1 MAQDPE
7 QQQAEYDPEFLA
19 AFEAKYGSSA
29 PAKQEYDPEFEAAFW
44 DKYGPTAKDYAEE
57 TLRSINRAI
66 ASGLGQTL
74 EATPNLTDTA
84 ARAFLPEGRVQDVIR
99 GATRLSPLSIA
110 GRALNRASED
120 YAPQLPDYKQDLG
133 PEGPSKTARFLTG
146 PLSEGVG
153 STLTFLAG
161 GGIARGVGAGVR
173 GMTATMAMLGA
184 AQNAED
190 ARAEAQRMGATP
202 LQELGAAGVSGAL
215 GTLEAAE
222 PAMLLSRLERVVGKD
237 IIRKA
242 LVELATET
250 TTEAATE
257 AVQQLGQDLYARGT
271 FDPERDLGGW
281 QEAGFQGGAV
291 GAFMSALVS
300 GAHIAQHKIER
311 SREMSQAGRAIA
323 NRVVPPG
330 TTVGAAPAPST
341 FAPGLQNAPG
351 PDPLAPSGAPQ
362 ATASAPPLAASGA
375 GAEPSERAQALARR
389 TLAANRSLGFLTP
402 EQEQGAQ
409 VGGPGDDA
417 EQVALDAATR
427 AMGFDPAWMDAGTRL
442 RGMGAASD
450 GSTIVFDRN
459 ASSGERLFALVT
471 HEWTHA
477 IRSLDGRPRENW
489 NRYRDRL
496 RATLPDLYDASEA
509 TAREARKAKGIVLD
523 EDTAENEAVATAT
536 ESLGGFLRFAYLD
549 PNAAVRLATDN
560 PGFFVKGLRA
570 LVRSVQRVGIPIS
583 TPHLSRLAQL
593 DAELER
599 HVGALGPGEKNVQG
613 IDKQKALQVVL
624 AAKELFDWMQ
634 ANPARAMAQTGAAEV
649 APGAAVPPAK
659 VVPAAP
665 AATAPAE
672 YVEPPAAVQPQP
684 ASSTMGY
691 PEAQIS
697 PTEAQPQPIPEP
709 TETPAPTPP
718 STPEAPPPSGEEGA
732 TPEPTPTPAPPP
744 APPTAPGHQVKDG
757 PDIIRHI
764 LATTEGPLSRGDAK
778 VAVQL
783 MEPTADDKRTEEVL
797 EAGFVRHARSIV
809 WDMKAR
815 GYKPNAIFD
824 ALVKLYERQPK
835 LQTRTST
842 SAREQAYSTPLPL
855 AHLAARLAKIQAKD
869 VVYEPTA
876 GNGALVIEASPSN
889 VIANELNP
897 SRAKELFKQ
906 GFSVTQEDAARRLA
920 ARERADVVIA
930 NPPFG
935 KLYDDKGN
943 VIEFSNDTFEGR
955 GFRTK
960 AIDQQIVLNALSTM
974 KDDGRAVLIMGGPK
988 PQKIENGT
996 QADHYNALEQRR
1008 FWSQLHDHYNV
1019 VDHFTV
1025 SGKLYEK
1032 QGAGWPVDVIVIE
1045 GRGKSSLPLPGGA
1058 VPRVYTSWEQLKEL
1072 LDGKRAVESEGQR
1085 PPTGVGGTAEGTQG
1099 TAPDEGVGGAPGSS
1113 RSGDGRGGR
1122 RRSGDRQGAPGG
1134 QGSSQQSGP
1143 SAGPSGVGPSP
1154 GVAPGPV
1161 GPGAG
1166 PGVAGEGPVP
1176 GKPKAG
1182 ESSDGGKSGS
1192 VDREGPLE
1200 APTGRV
1206 EIPSDEDLTAMFEN
1220 DLGLAPKPS
1229 SPTES
1234 KGDDLASEAEKLQDL
1249 FAVEPVDEQKY
1260 AQAAPV
1266 FKRITEAIG
1275 TQIRDARELV
1285 KAIANYL
1292 TNTARWA
1299 QEKLRAAVPYLV
1311 RYAKEYLRD
1320 VQKVEDAKRL
1330 EDVKT
1335 GEQTSEFQVKYT
1347 PASRARSVTTLIPAN
1362 MRDAT
1367 TRALNRLQQRVGS
1380 LDEFVAKEL
1389 GYTLEEVIGTRTPIE
1404 PPRRLGRRTSLRGI
1418 GPRVAVDRTFDPTS
1432 RVIEKPGYFSG
1443 EQVDAIALAI
1453 DNIKRGAG
1461 FVLADQTG
1469 VGKGRVV
1476 AAILTYARKNGLVPV
1491 FFTAKSALYKDMM
1504 RDLED
1509 IGHAG
1514 TRPFVTNNDLRG
1526 ENAITLQDG
1535 SELENLP
1542 PSEYASAIDEMKKT
1556 GKLPE
1561 GFDYLFSTY
1570 SQVAFDK
1577 GKHYARHEALL
1588 ALAPN
1593 ALIVLDES
1601 HLAAGPSK
1609 KPEGRQPKKVM
1620 SALGIEAKVAQFVRE
1635 LVARSQGVMYS
1646 SATWAKSPNVMDLYR
1661 RTDLSML
1668 TGDLERAFEVG
1679 GVPLQQVIAN
1689 MLVESGQLIRREK
1702 DFTGI
1707 SIEPVMVEANKAAA
1721 ELFSSTTRELFQL
1734 DLGDHENGQ
1743 AGMKDVREA
1752 VASGMHG
1759 GGHVQGGDNAIGV
1772 QGSQTTGFSS
1782 VMHNLIAQGL
1792 LGLKAKAA
1800 VREAIEAHKRGEKP
1814 IIALANTMGSALDD
1828 FAKFMG
1834 LQPGDLLGEYD
1845 FRRMFLRYHDRM
1857 RVLKL
1862 KDAKGVSH
1870 EHRITDAE
1878 IMEHGGLELLNRYLQ
1893 AEEDIKASDFSE
1905 IIANSIDY
1913 ALTELRKAGIKVEEI
1928 TGRKQV
1934 IDANGRLQMRKKS
1947 AAIHNEHMAAF
1958 NSGKLDALIIN
1969 QSASTG
1975 FSLHASEKFKDQR
1988 QRHMIIL
1995 QAQPDINE
2003 FMQILGRINRTG
2015 QVRNRLPL
2023 YSLLMTDLPSEVR
2036 PVANLLRK
2044 MASLNANVT
2053 SKRSGVMTVEGI
2065 DFMNEYGDKVVQRI
2079 LAGEAE
2085 IAHLLDVNPH
2095 DKDAL
2100 EGIAAK
2106 ATGRMPM
2113 LTVDEQRRLLAAIDS
2128 QYRAF
2133 IEELDATGMNNLEAR
2148 VLELDAK
2155 ELESSELLPAA
2166 DKTDSPFGAATKL
2179 SLMDV
2184 KKVPRPPS
2192 WDTVQGFVKPM
2203 TEEDVAG
2210 WVSDA
2215 TKEYVDLRTKTF
2227 EREKEYEALAENGTD
2242 KQRMEAE
2249 KGIAR
2254 QWRIRGEAALAV
2266 QFLERWVGELRPT
2279 EGGGTTINLEGK
2291 TLPVVV
2297 TSLTRQ
2303 GHTKSRLALSDYVV
2317 TFYSPY
2323 MGGKLRIPASAF
2335 YGADTRWTLPAFHTD
2350 VSRVRQEFEEAS
2362 AQSREERY
2370 IMTGNVARGFIS
2382 TLNGRITLFKDHAGK
2397 IQQGVVMPEGL
2408 DPRRQIEKKPVPL
2421 TMEQALKFLK
2431 DSGDTHEVWGEGGII
2446 RIIGQ
2451 TGGSQELVV
2460 KAQGGRVYY
2469 TAKAVTDVVGD
2480 LVIDRR
2486 GSSTKYKARI
2496 PEGSTRRL
2504 LKVYGDLGVEWSA
2517 PLDRNRARKVSG
2529 VKEMESSRT
2538 ENGAEEKPPLY
2549 AVEPDDADLKRVE
2562 KLTKKALKKGEATK
2576 IGRKP
2581 RPIANTSDNPYAR
2594 ASQRAAR
2601 EVRFEQGMATPIP
2614 HDVQRQRAMDELES
2628 DYQGTK
2634 ERLLEKI
2641 DRGDALNAW
2650 EQHAASILKND
2661 AAMAVLTAKKGPE
2674 AKRLYRESVLLHW
2687 AYQSGARAEAA
2698 RALGTIRDALTP
2710 VERLAEILS
2719 TPGEKTR
2726 KALEEGDEKM
2736 LEKALEEE
2744 SPDIERM
2751 KRWLIEAGFDPENI
2765 TADYLN
2771 DPISLGRIARIV
2783 STARGTLWDWVQEWM
2798 ITSMLGGPATNMAN
2812 LTGNAA
2818 MQVYDQ
2824 HMKRLASTLANF
2836 AVRDNT
2842 AFSVGETSAFYKA
2855 WLRGAMA
2862 GARNFV
2868 LSWRTELPV
2877 FDVELAAEGARL
2889 GKYAP
2894 KLDSQYGPKIPG
2906 VVGRLARAPSTRLLL
2921 AVDEF
2926 FKTLTATTEAAAL
2939 AFRAAKNEGHKG
2951 EALDARIDE
2960 LLSNKKHEIW
2970 TQAFQE
2976 AKRVTFQDENGVLT
2990 RAALQ
2995 VRGWANS
3002 PWSEVGTWMANKRA
3016 FGWRVG
3022 SPPVGTAL
3030 LPFIRTPVA
3039 IFRMG
3044 LSVPLHPLKAL
3055 YTIPLAVA
3063 KGDRRTVLQD
3073 GTAALISLG
3082 ITLAILHAVWSPGDD
3097 DDDLPFITGSGGD
3110 KRTRDL
3116 RNRTVPDYSIRV
3128 GGDWYSYR
3136 RVEPAAVTIA
3146 TLVDLAN
3153 EFSRYMK
3160 GGEDAQAV
3168 DALGRLIASVAD
3180 QAGDKTFLR
3189 TFGDL
3194 YSAIIERES
3203 KSIGPRLVRDQ
3214 VLRMVPNI
3222 VRQPIGRTDE
3232 YLRQQTVRS
3241 YEDKGVWTAAAASLP
3256 YYSWPTAANAP
3267 PPRYSLWGQP
3277 VSKGDS
3283 NSIYFWRLMSPWPK
3297 SQEAERIHPLDRLIL
3312 NWNAKVEDGKAGQDA
3327 KLFNPKP
3334 PDYWYTIGGKTLY
3347 WNDDEW
3353 EILQRDAGQ
3362 AAAERLATR
3371 RLNYDDP
3378 NDKDIEIIQDALS
3391 RARARVRKDLLS
3403 RRNNEQEES
3412 P

>member
-57 TLRSINRAI
+57 TLRSLDRAI
-66 ASGLGQTL
+66 TSGLGQTL
-74 EATPNLTDTA
+74 EAAPNLVDTA

-330 TTVGAAPAPST
+330 TTVGAAPAPAT

-876 GNGALVIEASPSN
+876 GNGALVIDASPSN

-1045 GRGKSSLPLPGGA
+1045 GRGKSALPLPGGA
-1058 VPRVYTSWEQLKEL
+1058 VPRVYTSWEQFKEL
-1072 LDGKRAVESEGQR
+1072 LDADRGVAPQGQQPSARGGAAVEGQEGAADEG
-1085 PPTGVGGTAEGTQG
+1085 GVGAPARRPRASDGRGGRGRKGNGRGAPGGAGGAEQVGSPR
-1099 TAPDEGVGGAPGSS
+1099 PDEGVGTGAGGS
-1113 RSGDGRGGR
+1113 
-1122 RRSGDRQGAPGG
+1122 PV
-1134 QGSSQQSGP
+1134 
-1143 SAGPSGVGPSP
+1143 GVG
-1154 GVAPGPV
+1154 
-1161 GPGAG
+1161 AG
-1166 PGVAGEGPVP
+1166 GEPDVAGETAVQEQSAP
-1176 GKPKAG
+1176 AG
-1182 ESSDGGKSGS
+1182 ESERGEPRRVDLESEVRTTEPGELNVPSAEDLLKGFEELLGGPSTEQG
-1192 VDREGPLE
+1192 E
-1200 APTGRV
+1200 APST
-1206 EIPSDEDLTAMFEN
+1206 DEF
-1220 DLGLAPKPS
+1220 K
-1229 SPTES
+1229 
-1234 KGDDLASEAEKLQDL
+1234 DL

-1260 AQAAPV
+1260 AKAEPIFRKIALAVGVNITETKALQAAIIGHLQGTLRWPTE
-1266 FKRITEAIG
+1266 RIREA
-1275 TQIRDARELV
+1275 L
-1285 KAIANYL
+1285 
-1292 TNTARWA
+1292 
-1299 QEKLRAAVPYLV
+1299 PYLV
-1311 RYAKEYLRD
+1311 RFTQEYLRD
-1320 VQKVEDAKRL
+1320 SNKVEQIK
-1330 EDVKT
+1330 K
-1335 GEQTSEFQVKYT
+1335 GEGSGSYQVKYY

-1367 TRALNRLQQRVGS
+1367 MAALANLKERVGP
-1380 LDEFVAKEL
+1380 LDAFVAKEL
-1389 GYTLEEVIGTRTPIE
+1389 GYTEEQVAGT
-1404 PPRRLGRRTSLRGI
+1404 G
-1418 GPRVAVDRTFDPTS
+1418 DQ
-1432 RVIEKPGYFSG
+1432 PGYFSG
-1443 EQVDAIALAI
+1443 EQVDALALAI
-1453 DNIKRGAG
+1453 DNIKKGAG

-1476 AAILTYARKNGLVPV
+1476 AGILTYARRNGLVPV
-1491 FFTAKSALYKDMM
+1491 FFTAKSALYRDMM
-1504 RDLED
+1504 RDVQD
-1509 IGHAG
+1509 IGHG
-1514 TRPFVTNNDLRG
+1514 ETRPFVTNKNLRG
-1526 ENAITLQDG
+1526 ENTILLQDG
-1535 SELENLP
+1535 SELRNLP
-1542 PSEYASAIDEMKKT
+1542 PTDYALAIEEMKKT
-1556 GKLPE
+1556 GRLPE
-1561 GFDYLFSTY
+1561 GFDYLFTTY
-1570 SQVAFDK
+1570 SQVAFK
-1577 GKHYARHEALL
+1577 SGQHYERHEALI
-1588 ALAPN
+1588 ALMKN
-1593 ALIVLDES
+1593 AIFVLDES
-1601 HLAAGPSK
+1601 HLAAGPAQK
-1609 KPEGRQPKKVM
+1609 EDGGRKPRVKMANIGGVQV
-1620 SALGIEAKVAQFVRE
+1620 EAKIAKFVRM
-1635 LVARSQGVMYS
+1635 LVSNSQGVMYS
-1646 SATWAKSPNVMDLYR
+1646 SATWAKSPNVMDLYK
-1661 RTDLSML
+1661 RTDLGLL
-1668 TGDLERAFEVG
+1668 TGDLERAFDEG
-1679 GVPLQQVIAN
+1679 GIPFQQVVAN
-1689 MLVESGQLIRREK
+1689 MLVEAGQLIRREK

-1707 SIEPVMVEANKAAA
+1707 SLPPVKVSADRATA
-1721 ELFSSTTRELFQL
+1721 EKFSSTVRGLFLL
-1734 DLGDHENGQ
+1734 DLGDHANDE
-1743 AGMKDVREA
+1743 AGMADARFSYLQSLASIGSVGGADV
-1752 VASGMHG
+1752 S
-1759 GGHVQGGDNAIGV
+1759 IGFI
-1772 QGSQTTGFSS
+1772 GSEGTGFASI
-1782 VMHNLIAQGL
+1782 MHNLIAQGL
-1792 LGLKAKAA
+1792 LGLKTKGA
-1800 VREAIEAHKRGEKP
+1800 VELAIEAHKRGEKTVL
-1814 IIALANTMGSALDD
+1814 ALANTMGAALKS
-1828 FAKFMG
+1828 FAADMG
-1834 LQPGDLLGEYD
+1834 IGPGDLLGEFD
-1845 FRRMFLRYHDRM
+1845 FRRIFLRYHERM
-1857 RVLKL
+1857 RTVKIRDKNGDLSTYRL
-1862 KDAKGVSH
+1862 
-1870 EHRITDAE
+1870 TDHE
-1878 IMEHGGLELLNRYLQ
+1878 IMEHGGLALFSKYMQ
-1893 AEEDIKASDFSE
+1893 AKEDIEADPFPQ
-1905 IIANSIDY
+1905 IVANPIDY
-1913 ALTELRKAGIKVEEI
+1913 ALHELRRAGLKAEEI
-1928 TGRKQV
+1928 TGRQLVVDSK
-1934 IDANGRLQMRKKS
+1934 GRLQLRKAS
-1947 AAIHNEHMAAF
+1947 AALHNEHIAKF
-1958 NSGKLDALIIN
+1958 NGGGLDALVIN

-1975 FSLHASEKFKDQR
+1975 FSMHASEKFTDKKP
-1988 QRHMIIL
+1988 RHMVIL
-1995 QAQPDINE
+1995 QALGDINE

-2015 QVRNRLPL
+2015 QVEIPL
-2023 YSLLMTDLPSEVR
+2023 YSLAMSDLPAEVR
-2036 PVANLLRK
+2036 PAANLLRK

-2053 SKRSGVMTVEGI
+2053 SKRQGVMTIQGL
-2065 DFMNEYGDKVVQRI
+2065 DFMNKYGDRIVARI
-2079 LAGEAE
+2079 LQGEREVAQLFD
-2085 IAHLLDVNPH
+2085 IDPF
-2095 DKDAL
+2095 DSDQID
-2100 EGIAAK
+2100 GIAAK

-2113 LTVDEQRRLLAAIDS
+2113 LSIAEQERLLAQIDA
-2128 QYRAF
+2128 QYRAY
-2133 IEELDATGMNNLEAR
+2133 IEELDATGQNSLEAR

-2155 ELESSELLPAA
+2155 EIEKSELLPGNPGV
-2166 DKTDSPFGAATKL
+2166 KSPFTGPTSL

-2184 KKVPRPPS
+2184 KKVPQPPS
-2192 WDTVQGFVKPM
+2192 WEMVQGRVKELPSS
-2203 TEEDVAG
+2203 TT
-2210 WVSDA
+2210 DA
-2215 TKEYVDLRTKTF
+2215 WSNEIVDEAREITAATRAKEAELSAPENNVTDAQRRNNDKAKARQ
-2227 EREKEYEALAENGTD
+2227 ERI
-2242 KQRMEAE
+2242 RMEADD
-2249 KGIAR
+2249 ASN
-2254 QWRIRGEAALAV
+2254 
-2266 QFLERWVGELRPT
+2266 FLGAWLSFMRPREGHGVLLRYNT
-2279 EGGGTTINLEGK
+2279 ETI
-2291 TLPVVV
+2291 PVVV
-2297 TSLTRQ
+2297 TELARA
-2303 GHTKSRLALSDYVV
+2303 GHTKSKLSASDY
-2317 TFYSPY
+2317 TATIYSPHF
-2323 MGGKLRIPASAF
+2323 GGKVRIPASF
-2335 YGADTRWTLPAFHTD
+2335 FRSLSHEPAPWGV
-2350 VSRVRQEFEEAS
+2350 VSRNPNVREIQRAFDEA
-2362 AQSREERY
+2362 AAESREERY
-2370 IMTGNVARGFIS
+2370 MMTGNVAAGFIAAPRG
-2382 TLNGRITLFKDHAGK
+2382 TITLFRDNQGK
-2397 IQQGVVMPEGL
+2397 IQQGVVMPEGV
-2408 DPRRQIEKKPVPL
+2408 DPRRDIERKPVPL

-2431 DSGDTHEVWGEGGII
+2431 DAGDTHEVWGEGGII

-2451 TGGSQELVV
+2451 TGGRQELVV

-3180 QAGDKTFLR
+3180 QAADKTFLR